1 MSTCPICG
9 KANGACGDQPLAFP
23 PLTAL
28 NEVNP
33 VATES
38 KVYLPKQ
45 KVKAGRGV
53 AGYRGKDV
61 VVVDPETG
69 KEDKAATAAAHK
81 AAK

>member
-1 MSTCPICG
+1 MSACPICG
-9 KANGACGDQPLAFP
+9 KANGACGHQPLAFP
-23 PLTAL
+23 PITAL
-28 NEVNP
+28 SEVTP
-33 VATES
+33 VAEQ
-38 KVYLPKQ
+38 KIYVPKQ
-45 KVKAGRGV
+45 KVKRGV